1 MNSITKA
8 EFELAFEGAVS
19 RRAAHY
25 TNFYALHVRWEDDN
39 TNADRDENS
48 FREMVQLLG
57 FPSPD
62 VHVIPK
68 SDPIPGFELRSQV
81 SKVLVKAVHTLGRS
95 IFIIHYSG
103 HGGANDLNELELC
116 SLSGKKIAANGFLL
130 DITTDMMI
138 GLDQPVDIIV
148 IFDCCYSSL
157 AARNTNPQSRIV
169 EILSAGD
176 KSDPVAFAAG
186 TKNSLTSKLLIEI
199 RSRSQRG
206 DKVVEIADVIDKLQ
220 QSSPVK
226 KPGYAATL
234 GISSITLPLNTTTT
248 AAMANPTPPKSVPGL
263 LATFSVHVSK
273 TFNKQE
279 LKDLVGWLEKMP
291 KVKSASLKLE
301 SVKTTN
307 SMLFIFESSRL
318 CFLRI
323 YGLPGVSLICENQ
336 PDDFSWLLHPTPLFP
351 LLRGG
356 GSPVYPGNLEN
367 TPPSVAH
374 RRSPP
379 KK

>member
-8 EFELAFEGAVS
+8 EFELALEGAVS
-19 RRAAHY
+19 RRETHY
-25 TNFYALHVRWEDDN
+25 ANFYALHVRWEDDN
-39 TNADRDENS
+39 TNADRDGNS
-48 FREMVQLLG
+48 FGELVQLLG

-68 SDPIPGFELRSQV
+68 SDPMPGFELQALV
-81 SKVLVKAVHTLGRS
+81 SKLLFKAVSALGRS
-95 IFIIHYSG
+95 VIIIHYAG
-103 HGGANDLNELELC
+103 HGGANSLDQLELR
-116 SLSGKKIAANGFLL
+116 SQSGKKIAASGLL
-130 DITTDMMI
+130 LNFTTESLVS
-138 GLDQPVDIIV
+138 LDQAVDVVV
-148 IFDCCYSSL
+148 IFDCCYSFL
-157 AARNTNPQSRIV
+157 AARNTNSQSRIV
-169 EILSAGD
+169 EMLSAGD
-176 KSDPVAFAAG
+176 ESDPVAFAAG
-186 TKNSLTSKLLIEI
+186 TKNSFTSKLLIEI

-206 DKVVEIADVIDKLQ
+206 DKLVEMADVIDKLQ

-226 KPGYAATL
+226 KPGYAALL
-234 GISSITLPLNTTTT
+234 GIGSITLPLNTTTT
-248 AAMANPTPPKSVPGL
+248 AAMPNPTPPKRVPGL

-273 TFNKQE
+273 TFSKHE
-279 LKDLVGWLEKMP
+279 LKDLVQWLEKMP
-291 KVKSASLKLE
+291 KVKSAGLKLE

-323 YGLPGVSLICENQ
+323 CGLPGVNLICENQ

-351 LLRGG
+351 LLPGGG
-356 GSPVYPGNLEN
+356 GSVYPGNLEN